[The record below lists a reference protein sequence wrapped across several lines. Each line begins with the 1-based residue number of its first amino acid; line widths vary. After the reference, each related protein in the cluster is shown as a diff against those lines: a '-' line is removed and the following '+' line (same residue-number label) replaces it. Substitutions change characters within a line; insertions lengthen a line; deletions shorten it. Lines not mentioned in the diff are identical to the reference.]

1 MTANDPDPMSV
12 TNEMSGTA
20 SGVVQAGDIHGDI
33 NLTVYTGATTQG
45 ELTPQFKIV
54 CEPHGD
60 DGMFLW
66 LTLIGP
72 STLDRVDEVV
82 VRVLDDMVRPPS
94 SIAGSATDEQ
104 MAAVVWGPWRFPPGL
119 DGIDQYGRT
128 VVVPT
133 RLEMGDRTRV
143 YMERTT
149 PPRWWGSGTPAW
161 RHQYAGTPLRLR
173 FTCRRDEVD
182 WRILVDVDEQQ
193 AAVTPTDAQLR
204 ALQVAEL
211 RAAAAERER
220 LAVERR
226 REQAAMVTIRLD
238 REPHTVEP
246 PTTQY
251 RVSIN
256 NASPHPVYD
265 LRLRWYQGTAPWRY
279 NGADVNE
286 LAHLMPGADEVRER
300 VFDGG
305 SLVSLGA
312 VLEFTDAAGVRW
324 RRRLN
329 GELVELTE

>member
-1 MTANDPDPMSV
+1 MSV
-12 TNEMSGTA
+12 TNEIAGNIGGA
-20 SGVVQAGDIHGDI
+20 VQARDIHGDV
-33 NLTVYTGATTQG
+33 NLTVYTGAAPQG
-45 ELTPQFKIV
+45 ELTPQFKIT
-54 CEPHGD
+54 CQPQGD

-94 SIAGSATDEQ
+94 AIAGSVTAEQ
-104 MAAVVWGPWRFPPGL
+104 MDAVVWGPWRFPPGL
-119 DGIDQYGRT
+119 DHIDQYGRT
-128 VVVPT
+128 AVMPT
-133 RLEMGDRTRV
+133 RLEMGDQTRV

-149 PPRWWGSGTPAW
+149 PPRWWESGTPAW
-161 RHQYAGTPLRLR
+161 RRQYAGTPLRLL
-173 FTCRRDEVD
+173 FTCRRDGVD
-182 WRILVDVDEQQ
+182 WRIPVDVMVEVDEQQ
-193 AAVTPTDAQLR
+193 ATAIPTDAQLR

-220 LAVERR
+220 LAIERHR
-226 REQAAMVTIRLD
+226 AQASKITIRLD

-246 PTTQY
+246 STTRY

-256 NASPHPVYD
+256 NASPSPVYG
-265 LRLRWYQGTAPWRY
+265 LRLRWYQGTAPWQY
-279 NGADVNE
+279 NGTDVNE
-286 LAHLMPGADEVRER
+286 LEHLMPGVDEMRER
-300 VFDGG
+300 VFEGG

-312 VLEFTDAAGVRW
+312 VLEFTDSAGVRW